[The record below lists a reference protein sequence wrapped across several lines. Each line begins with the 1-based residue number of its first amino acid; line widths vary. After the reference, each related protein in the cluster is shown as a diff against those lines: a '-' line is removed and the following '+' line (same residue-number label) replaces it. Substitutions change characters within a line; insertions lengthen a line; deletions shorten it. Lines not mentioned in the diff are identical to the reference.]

1 MDRMELRGKK
11 RFWSKAERLQ
21 MVEESLQPGASTS
34 VVARSHDINSNQ
46 LFHWRKQYREGYFN
60 GVLTPALVAVRV
72 SESSSKVIATARR
85 GAKSAASSGT
95 IEIEIGAARVRIE
108 GAADPA
114 CVRATIEGLLR

>member
-46 LFHWRKQYREGYFN
+46 LFYWRKKYREGYFD
-60 GVLTPALVAVRV
+60 GVSTTALVPVQVA
-72 SESSSKVIATARR
+72 ESSSQAIATTQR
-85 GAKSAASSGT
+85 GAKSAATSGT
-95 IEIEIGAARVRIE
+95 IEIEIGAARVR
-108 GAADPA
+108 
-114 CVRATIEGLLR
+114 